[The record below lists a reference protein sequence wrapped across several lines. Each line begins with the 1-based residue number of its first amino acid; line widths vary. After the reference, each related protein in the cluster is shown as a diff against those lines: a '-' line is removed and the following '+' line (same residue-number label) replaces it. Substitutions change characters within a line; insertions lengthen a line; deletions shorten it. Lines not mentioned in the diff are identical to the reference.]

1 MALEKYISLADEVCD
16 CRRRTAIP
24 VASQP
29 ASPHSK
35 RPKMLSSVFCWSVA
49 IVMAAT
55 LDDETFSL
63 ADHNRPIR
71 RGKKKKTW
79 GPKTACMTQTTLTWI
94 DLFVFVFHLGT
105 A

>member
-1 MALEKYISLADEVCD
+1 
-16 CRRRTAIP
+16 
-24 VASQP
+24 
-29 ASPHSK
+29 
-35 RPKMLSSVFCWSVA
+35 
-49 IVMAAT
+49 MAAT

-71 RGKKKKTW
+71 RGKKKKKTW
-79 GPKTACMTQTTLTWI
+79 DPKTACMTQTTLTWI

>member
-1 MALEKYISLADEVCD
+1 
-16 CRRRTAIP
+16 
-24 VASQP
+24 
-29 ASPHSK
+29 
-35 RPKMLSSVFCWSVA
+35 
-49 IVMAAT
+49 MAAT

-63 ADHNRPIR
+63 ADHKRPIR
-71 RGKKKKTW
+71 RGKKKIW